1 MAYFNELPNIQVL
14 NRTKNEISNDE
25 TLIVK
30 NIFKRA
36 KIREDVISIV
46 SAFEYYIITENERP
60 DQIAE
65 KIYEDPE
72 LDWVILVSNNI
83 ISLQDEW
90 PLTTDSF
97 NTYLLEKYGSEE
109 AILDIHHYE
118 SISTKDTFGR
128 EVFPA
133 GVILDEIFYN
143 SPEYQDLDS
152 LPPGITFPPIY
163 IPGTQA
169 VLTPVIGV
177 GNTIKSIEITNPGLG
192 YEKIPTITVADP
204 PVTANASAFSLVTDF
219 RVSSIV
225 SLDGGQGYN
234 SAPQVTFSDPV
245 TSIQA
250 TAECELGE
258 GVNFDRIT
266 TIKNLVGGVGY
277 GLTAPEVTFSPS
289 PRIIDGLYDKES
301 QNSIGND
308 IEGFYLDESGTYLY
322 TASFTGANQIKQYT
336 ISSPWSI
343 DTLTLTYQLD
353 VSSDFNYT
361 TGVEFKPDGT
371 RMYVTGGVG
380 LTYKIV
386 TYELFSPW
394 DLSTATKLISVSIA
408 SPGGIRFKP
417 DGTRVF
423 ILDFINPDIIREY
436 GLSTPWDLTTRS
448 ASALDSLNIT
458 TSTGDNDILGFTFKS
473 DGSKLFVTSEG
484 SSSIYEYTLQSP
496 WQLSSAVFQYGFY
509 VGDRIAAP
517 CDIYISE
524 SRSKF
529 LIAGGS
535 ADKIYEYI
543 LTSTAKGTAIVTN
556 GSVSAINIT
565 NPGIG
570 YTVAPTITIGAPYP
584 EVRATGSANL
594 TAGGV
599 VTSITINDPGFG
611 YLTAPTVTIE
621 EAPISRKAA
630 ISFKMSGTSIGEV
643 NVLDGGRNYV
653 TTPIITIDA
662 PQEILNVDIND
673 TYSQNQKTWRW
684 NGTEWQEKIT
694 DEFQYFDPSTN
705 SIVRVPGSL
714 LCKPVTNY
722 EYESRLNDEK
732 RTILIL
738 KPQYLSTII
747 DDLRNIMTYNEDD
760 PNYINDKLKS
770 TYNEK
775 VMRI

>member
-14 NRTKNEISNDE
+14 NRTKNETSNDE

-30 NIFKRA
+30 NIFKRG
-36 KIREDVISIV
+36 KIREDIISIV

-65 KIYEDPE
+65 RIYGDPE

-83 ISLQDEW
+83 INFQDEW
-90 PLTTDSF
+90 PLTTDNF

-118 SISTKDTFGR
+118 SVSIKDTFGR

-143 SPEYQDLDS
+143 TPEYKDLTS

-177 GNTIKSIEITNPGLG
+177 GNTIESIEITNPGLG
-192 YEKIPTITVADP
+192 YEKIPRIAISEP

-234 SAPQVTFSDPV
+234 NPPQVTFSDPV
-245 TSIQA
+245 KSIQA

-258 GVNFDRIT
+258 GINFDGVT

-277 GLTAPEVTFSPS
+277 GFTTPEVTFSPS
-289 PRIIDGLYDKES
+289 PRTIDGLYDKES

-308 IEGFYLDESGTYLY
+308 LEGFYLDDTGTYLY

-336 ISSPWSI
+336 LSSSWSI
-343 DTLTLTYQLD
+343 DTLTLTYEFD
-353 VSSDFNYT
+353 ISSDFSYT

-371 RMYVTGGVG
+371 LMYVTGGAE
-380 LTYKIV
+380 LSYKII
-386 TYELFSPW
+386 TFELSSAW
-394 DLSTATKLISVSIA
+394 DLSTASKLNEISIDY
-408 SPGGIRFKP
+408 PGGIRFKS

-423 ILDFINPDIIREY
+423 ILDFSDPDIIKEY
-436 GLSTPWDLTTRS
+436 NLSTPWDITTKS
-448 ASALDSLNIT
+448 VSVLDSLNIT
-458 TSTGDNDILGFTFKS
+458 TNTGDNVILGFTFKS

-484 SSSIYEYTLQSP
+484 SSSIYEYDLQSP
-496 WQLSSAVFQYGFY
+496 WQLSSAVFQYAFY
-509 VGDRIAAP
+509 VGDRIGAP

-529 LIAGGS
+529 LIAGGYT
-535 ADKIYEYI
+535 DKIYEYI
-543 LTSTAKGTAIVTN
+543 LTSTAKGTAILTN
-556 GSVSAINIT
+556 GSVSEINIT
-565 NPGIG
+565 NSGVG
-570 YTVAPTITIGAPYP
+570 YTVAPTVTIGSPYT
-584 EVRATGSANL
+584 EVRATGTANL
-594 TAGGV
+594 TTGGV
-599 VTSITINDPGFG
+599 VESITINDPGFG
-611 YLTAPTVTIE
+611 YFTAPTVTIE
-621 EAPISRKAA
+621 EAPISRRAV
-630 ISFKMSGTSIGEV
+630 ISYKISETSISEV
-643 NVLDGGRNYV
+643 NILDGGINYV
-653 TTPIITIDA
+653 TTPTITIDA
-662 PQEILNVDIND
+662 PQEILNVDINE

-684 NGTEWQEKIT
+684 NGTRWQEKIT

-705 SIVRVPGSL
+705 SIVRVPGSV

-722 EYESRLNDEK
+722 EYESRLNDDK
-732 RTILIL
+732 RRILIL

-775 VMRI
+775 VMKI